1 MARSLENL
9 VIAVLGASG
18 GIGSELS
25 GQLAHAGAQL
35 LLAGPHEERL
45 RNLQLSGSSTVQID
59 LRDSQ
64 AGNALAAAAVER
76 YGRLDGLVNAAGVVA
91 FGPLLETDDTV
102 IEELFLTN
110 VIGPLWL
117 LKRVIPL
124 LSESKGFVV
133 NISAVLAEQPMPN
146 LAAYS
151 ASKSAM
157 TAADQAL
164 HRELRRVGIQ
174 VCDVR
179 PPHTETGLATRP
191 LAGVAPKLPTGLT
204 PEFVAARIVSAIQEG
219 ATELSADSFSVAAPD
234 GDSAVS
240 EQK

>member
-1 MARSLENL
+1 LGSSL
-9 VIAVLGASG
+9 SR
-18 GIGSELS
+18 
-25 GQLAHAGAQL
+25 QLADAGAQL
-35 LLAGPHEERL
+35 LLAGPHEDRL
-45 RNLQLSGSSTVQID
+45 RNLQISGASTVQID
-59 LRDSQ
+59 LRDSL
-64 AGNALAAAAVER
+64 AGNALVAAAAER

-91 FGPLLETDDTV
+91 FGPLTETDDTV

-124 LSESKGFVV
+124 LSESRGFVV
-133 NISAVLAEQPMPN
+133 NISAVLAEQPMAN

-151 ASKSAM
+151 ASKAALS
-157 TAADQAL
+157 AADQAL
-164 HRELRRVGIQ
+164 TRELRRLGIQ

-191 LAGVAPKLPTGLT
+191 LAGVAPKLPAGLT
-204 PEFVAARIVSAIQEG
+204 PEFVAARIVQAITEG
-219 ATELSADSFSVAAPD
+219 TGELSSDSFSVAAYD

-240 EQK
+240 EQQ